1 MSQLAMFQLTEDDQQ
16 LLLQIAR
23 NSVRSYLLSQSPRLP
38 DVPAGVLSETH
49 GIFVS
54 IHRNGELRGCIG
66 NVHPAGPLF
75 RSAAECAIAAAVGDP
90 RFMPMMPG
98 ELGEVEF
105 EISVL
110 SPMQHVHDVAEI
122 EIGTHGL
129 LISKKNA
136 RGLLLPQVATT
147 CGWSRERFLEEV
159 CQKAGLPPDEWKDG
173 ATIYCFRAFVF
184 GDKQFH
190 FLAAT

>member
-38 DVPAGVLSETH
+38 DVPAGVLTETH

-54 IHRNGELRGCIG
+54 IHGNGELRGCIG

-90 RFMPMMPG
+90 RFMPLMPG
-98 ELGEVEF
+98 ELDELEF

-110 SPMQHVHDVAEI
+110 SPMHYVHDVAEI
-122 EIGTHGL
+122 EIGKHGL

-136 RGLLLPQVATT
+136 RGLL
-147 CGWSRERFLEEV
+147 ERFLEEV